1 MMTITVRLF
10 ARVREV
16 AGAQQLKLVLP
27 LGATVADL
35 RTALVDCIPALGP
48 LLEVSAVAV
57 NHDFAEADRVLVES
71 DEVAIIPPV
80 SGG

>member
-10 ARVREV
+10 ARAREL
-16 AGAQQLKLVLP
+16 AGAGQLKLELP
-27 LGATVADL
+27 LGARVADL
-35 RTALVDCIPALGP
+35 RGALVEGVPALGP
-48 LLEVSAVAV
+48 LLAVSAVAV